1 NAPAAKE
8 HKKTIAETMLE
19 LEEVDKDLYQSKK
32 LWIPVSGKK
41 AFGGN
46 IIGLALRAATMTV
59 SNEFQAHSLHSYFL
73 STAGPDAPVMFH
85 VDRIRDGNS
94 ICTRSVTARQ
104 QGKDIYICTVSF
116 QVPRP
121 DAPNHYDPMPDVPHH
136 SVLKTYEESMQSYI
150 EDSSTPKS
158 LTRYFKVMLN
168 EPVPHD
174 FKFTNRQ
181 TFKDFMNPPA
191 SKQQS
196 FWIRCKGQLGDDLA
210 LHQSVLAYESD
221 VNLLDTTA
229 VTYGGSWLA
238 NVGPDPIIKTILSVD
253 HSMWFHCPFR
263 ADEWML
269 YVCDSTRYGSNR
281 GLVFGR
287 IYKEDGTLA
296 VTVAQEGTVKLRDSD
311 SSTAVVQSK

>member
-1 NAPAAKE
+1 MSTIANAPTVRDHE
-8 HKKTIAETMLE
+8 KTVAETMLE

-32 LWIPVSGKK
+32 LWIPVGGKK

-59 SNEFQAHSLHSYFL
+59 SKEFQAHSLHSYFL
-73 STAGPDAPVMFH
+73 LSAGPEAPVMFH
-85 VDRIRDGNS
+85 VDRVRD
-94 ICTRSVTARQ
+94 
-104 QGKDIYICTVSF
+104 
-116 QVPRP
+116 VPRP
-121 DAPNHYDPMPDVPHH
+121 NSPSHYAPMPDVPHH
-136 SVLKTYEESMQSYI
+136 SVLKTNEEAMQSYM
-150 EDSSTPKS
+150 EDPSTPKS
-158 LTRYFKVMLN
+158 LARYFKVMLN
-168 EPVPHD
+168 EPIPHD

-191 SKQQS
+191 SKQQC
-196 FWIRCKGQLGDDLA
+196 FWIRCKGQLGEDLA

-221 VNLLDTTA
+221 VNLLDTTTVA
-229 VTYGGSWLA
+229 YGGSWLS

-269 YVCDSTRYGSNR
+269 YVCDSARYGSDR

-296 VTVAQEGTVKLRDSD
+296 VTVAQEGTIKLRDG
-311 SSTAVVQSK
+311 STTVVQSKL